1 MSAVLKYIQQVISSL
16 DYESFHS
23 KTKEN
28 WIDSRPS
35 IEYDENGEIFSMRK
49 CPPLYL
55 EYECPANL
63 VQEEWEKYVMITA
76 VFCVVFIIHIIM
88 ICLLTE
94 D

>member
-1 MSAVLKYIQQVISSL
+1 MYAVLTVIQQVIASL
-16 DYESFHS
+16 DYEPFYS
-23 KTKEN
+23 KTNEN
-28 WIDSRPS
+28 WVESRSS
-35 IEYDENGEIFSMRK
+35 IEYDGNGEIFSMRK

-63 VQEEWEKYVMITA
+63 AQEEWENYVVMIA
-76 VFCVVFIIHIIM
+76 LFCVVFIIHIIM

>member
-1 MSAVLKYIQQVISSL
+1 
-16 DYESFHS
+16 
-23 KTKEN
+23 
-28 WIDSRPS
+28 
-35 IEYDENGEIFSMRK
+35 MRK

-63 VQEEWEKYVMITA
+63 IQDEWENYMVMTA
-76 VFCVVFIIHIIM
+76 LFCVVVFIHIIM